1 MIVTRFSVGTRLSHD
16 GVDPFVCISIDPFK
30 GKFMGRRLFATLFAW
45 SGVLAVG
52 LGLALT
58 FAVPRAVAQS
68 LALSFDDGPHL
79 HETPLLSAAERNAAL
94 LAALAR
100 HQAKAF
106 LFVTAN
112 NGANQPAGLA
122 LARAWGEA
130 GHVIG
135 NHTMSHLDLNG
146 AETTLAAYQQE
157 LLDCDT
163 VIRDLPG
170 YRRWFRFT
178 YLREGNTPEKRDGMR
193 AFLQAQGYRNAYVT
207 LDTSDWRFNE
217 LLLKTLLSRPD
228 ADVQPIK
235 AQYIAHVLQ
244 RATAYRALA
253 QQLQGRDIPQMLLL
267 HHNLI
272 NALWLDEVLSALTAQ
287 GWTFVDPET
296 AFADPIYRL
305 QPDRPVAGQSLLLS
319 MARVLGLGRF
329 PGWERLVD
337 DGDYEMALLKAQGF

>member
-1 MIVTRFSVGTRLSHD
+1 
-16 GVDPFVCISIDPFK
+16 
-30 GKFMGRRLFATLFAW
+30 MGRRLTEALFSFSCA
-45 SGVLAVG
+45 LAIS
-52 LGLALT
+52 LGFTA
-58 FAVPRAVAQS
+58 PSVAAQT

-79 HETPLLSAAERNAAL
+79 HDTPILSAAGRNTAL

-100 HQAKAF
+100 HQAKAI

-112 NGANQPAGLA
+112 NGANQPEGLA

-135 NHTMSHLDLNG
+135 NHTMSHLDLNS
-146 AETTLAAYQQE
+146 AATTLAAYQQE
-157 LLDCDT
+157 VLDCDA

-193 AFLQAQGYRNAYVT
+193 ALLKAQGYRNAYVT
-207 LDTSDWRFNE
+207 LDTSDWRFNA
-217 LLLKTLLSRPD
+217 LLVQILLAHPD

-235 AQYIAHVLQ
+235 VQYIAHVLQ
-244 RATAYRALA
+244 RAAAYRALA

-272 NALWLDEVLSALTAQ
+272 NALWLDEVLSALKAQ
-287 GWTFVDPET
+287 GWTFLDPET

-305 QPDRPVAGQSLLLS
+305 EPDRPVAGQSLLLS

-337 DGDYEMALLKAQGF
+337 DADYEMALLKAQGF

>member
-1 MIVTRFSVGTRLSHD
+1 
-16 GVDPFVCISIDPFK
+16 
-30 GKFMGRRLFATLFAW
+30 MGRRLTEALFSW
-45 SGVLAVG
+45 SGVLAVA
-52 LGLALT
+52 LGVALV
-58 FAVPRAVAQS
+58 FGAPHAAAQT

-79 HETPLLSAAERNAAL
+79 HDTPILSAAGRNTAL

-100 HQAKAF
+100 HQAKAI

-112 NGANQPAGLA
+112 NGANQPEGLA

-135 NHTMSHLDLNG
+135 NHTMSHLDLNS
-146 AETTLAAYQQE
+146 AATTLAAYQQE
-157 LLDCDT
+157 VLDCDA

-193 AFLQAQGYRNAYVT
+193 AVLKAQGYRNAYVT
-207 LDTSDWRFNE
+207 LDTSDWRFNA
-217 LLLKTLLSRPD
+217 LLVQILLAHPD

-235 AQYIAHVLQ
+235 VQYIAHVLQ
-244 RATAYRALA
+244 RAAAYRALA

-272 NALWLDEVLSALTAQ
+272 NALWLDEVLSVLKAQ

-305 QPDRPVAGQSLLLS
+305 EPDRPVAGQSLLLS

-337 DGDYEMALLKAQGF
+337 DADYEMALLKAQGF

>member
-1 MIVTRFSVGTRLSHD
+1 
-16 GVDPFVCISIDPFK
+16 
-30 GKFMGRRLFATLFAW
+30 MGRRLTEALFSFSCA
-45 SGVLAVG
+45 LAIS
-52 LGLALT
+52 LGFTA
-58 FAVPRAVAQS
+58 PSVAAQT

-79 HETPLLSAAERNAAL
+79 HDTPILSAAGRNTAL

-100 HQAKAF
+100 HQAKAI

-112 NGANQPAGLA
+112 NGANQPEGLA

-135 NHTMSHLDLNG
+135 NHTMSHLDLNS
-146 AETTLAAYQQE
+146 AATTLAAYQQE
-157 LLDCDT
+157 VLDCDA

-193 AFLQAQGYRNAYVT
+193 ALLKAQGYRNAYVT
-207 LDTSDWRFNE
+207 LDTSDWRFNA
-217 LLLKTLLSRPD
+217 LLVQILLAHPD

-235 AQYIAHVLQ
+235 VQYIAHVLQ
-244 RATAYRALA
+244 RAAAYRALA

-272 NALWLDEVLSALTAQ
+272 NALWLDEVLSALKAQ

-305 QPDRPVAGQSLLLS
+305 EPDRPVAGQSLLLS

-337 DGDYEMALLKAQGF
+337 DADYEMALLKAQGF